1 MVLLLTLVI
10 WHYTFSISNPQGWLF
25 TRKICRNISYGI
37 FHLETVWGYLQ
48 DVFTN
53 AAPVSGGIGMFLLQ
67 KMGWKQG
74 EGLGKNNEGQKEPLM
89 LDFKV
94 DRKGN
99 TCIRLCL
106 LSHKVLV
113 TVLERPCIPSG

>member
-1 MVLLLTLVI
+1 M
-10 WHYTFSISNPQGWLF
+10 
-25 TRKICRNISYGI
+25 
-37 FHLETVWGYLQ
+37 
-48 DVFTN
+48 FTN

-106 LSHKVLV
+106 LSHKVFVAVFGKAVPAVCTNRLAFSSRGKH
-113 TVLERPCIPSG
+113 L